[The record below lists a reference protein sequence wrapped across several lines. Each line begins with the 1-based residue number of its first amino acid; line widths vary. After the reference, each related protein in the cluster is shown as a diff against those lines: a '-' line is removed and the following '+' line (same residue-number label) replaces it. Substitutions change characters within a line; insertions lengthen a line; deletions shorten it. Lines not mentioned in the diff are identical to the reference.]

1 MLISLKNLLK
11 INLVLSFISHCHAII
26 VYILCSSEKRSIY
39 RYCLW
44 IIFFLSSLF
53 LPVIITLFSSTTITG
68 LAYLLA
74 GVTLTCSVSVAEA
87 TLQVSVAD
95 ISATLTCSV
104 ADSKATLLVSVAFL
118 TTNTATTPLT
128 GNLVSVSCTLG
139 STTNATFFFS
149 KSCSVSCQ
157 NLALTVALM

>member
-1 MLISLKNLLK
+1 M
-11 INLVLSFISHCHAII
+11 
-26 VYILCSSEKRSIY
+26 
-39 RYCLW
+39 
-44 IIFFLSSLF
+44 F
-53 LPVIITLFSSTTITG
+53 LPVIITLFSSTTITW

-87 TLQVSVAD
+87 TLQV
-95 ISATLTCSV
+95 SV

-139 STTNATFFFS
+139 STTNATLKLHFVFF
-149 KSCSVSCQ
+149 KI
-157 NLALTVALM
+157 L

>member
-26 VYILCSSEKRSIY
+26 VYVLCSSEKCSIY
-39 RYCLW
+39 RYCLS

-53 LPVIITLFSSTTITG
+53 LPVIIKLFSSTTITITG

-74 GVTLTCSVSVAEA
+74 GFTLTCSVSVA
-87 TLQVSVAD
+87 
-95 ISATLTCSV
+95 
-104 ADSKATLLVSVAFL
+104 DSKAMLLVSVAFF

-139 STTNATFFFS
+139 STTNAMLKLHFFF
-149 KSCSVSCQ
+149 KI
-157 NLALTVALM
+157 L

>member
-1 MLISLKNLLK
+1 MLISLKKLLK
-11 INLVLSFISHCHAII
+11 RFYLLSLIVMLLSFMFCA
-26 VYILCSSEKRSIY
+26 LQKKRSIY
-39 RYCLW
+39 RYCW
-44 IIFFLSSLF
+44 YIIFFLSDLF
-53 LPVIITLFSSTTITG
+53 LPVIITLFSSTTITW

-74 GVTLTCSVSVAEA
+74 GVTLTCSVRVAEA

-95 ISATLTCSV
+95 TQT
-104 ADSKATLLVSVAFL
+104 TLLVSVAFL

-139 STTNATFFFS
+139 STTNATLTLHFFFFS

-157 NLALTVALM
+157 KSALTVALR

>member
-11 INLVLSFISHCHAII
+11 INLVLSFISHFHAII
-26 VYILCSSEKRSIY
+26 FYVLCSSEKRSIY
-39 RYCLW
+39 RYCLS

-95 ISATLTCSV
+95 TQT
-104 ADSKATLLVSVAFL
+104 TLLVSVAFL

-128 GNLVSVSCTLG
+128 RNLVSVSCLFG
-139 STTNATFFFS
+139 RTTNATLKLHFFFF
-149 KSCSVSCQ
+149 Q
-157 NLALTVALM
+157 NPVALVVKNQR